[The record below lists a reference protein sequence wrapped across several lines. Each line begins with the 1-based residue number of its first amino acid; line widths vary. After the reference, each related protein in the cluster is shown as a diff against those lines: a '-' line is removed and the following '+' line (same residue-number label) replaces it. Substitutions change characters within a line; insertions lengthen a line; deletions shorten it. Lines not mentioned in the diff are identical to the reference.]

1 MVIDLREA
9 QVFEGHMTQ
18 AVEGGVDI
26 DGTGAHFF
34 EERAQLILIHRKFQ
48 DSSGGGGF
56 CRAKDDDR
64 PWACPTIPAKEVVP
78 TPLDSLGL
86 GIGPGHTSF
95 YMNTDNIPQ
104 ICSEVGLTCESCT
117 AETAR
122 NLAAVCKGLPGKM
135 VAQLFV
141 QIYPNSACAP
151 MHRSFAAHYREATAA
166 LAEAVAEQVEELL
179 PQRREVGSAGP
190 RVMAA
195 VA

>member
-1 MVIDLREA
+1 
-9 QVFEGHMTQ
+9 
-18 AVEGGVDI
+18 
-26 DGTGAHFF
+26 
-34 EERAQLILIHRKFQ
+34 
-48 DSSGGGGF
+48 
-56 CRAKDDDR
+56 
-64 PWACPTIPAKEVVP
+64 
-78 TPLDSLGL
+78 
-86 GIGPGHTSF
+86 
-95 YMNTDNIPQ
+95 MNALSNDNIPQ

-151 MHRSFAAHYREATAA
+151 MHRSFASHYREASVA
-166 LAEAVAEQVEELL
+166 LAETVTAPVEESL

-190 RVMAA
+190 RMMAA